1 MQPSCLLRKCPSITP
16 CVRVRQLSRSDV
28 KPERLK
34 LPDVPTDS
42 FLGVPPIEVVGPK
55 LLVGHAVA
63 HDVER
68 NLEDLMPH
76 GHDRLL
82 VPPVPRDPV
91 ISGLQGR
98 AVLAHG
104 PQPGLN
110 QRGAQVPIAFV
121 GFAAPALSRTFVLA
135 RTHGAPATQVA
146 RRAAGDH
153 ILATDTFL
161 QLCSLRKFC
170 TQVAA
175 GGRDCRPANGPSIR
189 GVGPAAA
196 FSSNSKHPQ

>member
-1 MQPSCLLRKCPSITP
+1 MALNLVARGYQVYGTALSPSCLLRKCPSITP
-16 CVRVRQLSRSDV
+16 VCESGSFLDRDV
-28 KPERLK
+28 KPERFK

-42 FLGVPPIEVVGPK
+42 VLGIAPIEVVGPE

-68 NLEDLMPH
+68 NREDLMPH

-82 VPPVPRDPV
+82 VPLVPRDPV

-110 QRGAQVPIAFV
+110 QRAAQVPIAFA
-121 GFAAPALSRTFVLA
+121 GFAAPALSRTFILA
-135 RTHGAPATQVA
+135 RTHG
-146 RRAAGDH
+146 
-153 ILATDTFL
+153 
-161 QLCSLRKFC
+161 
-170 TQVAA
+170 
-175 GGRDCRPANGPSIR
+175 
-189 GVGPAAA
+189 
-196 FSSNSKHPQ
+196 